1 MDLFSIF
8 KGAKY
13 FDKHIEPKCDYCQF
27 GKRAR
32 DGNKV
37 ICDKRGIVDCTYSC
51 SKFIYSPL
59 KRIPVKQ
66 LRFVGSL
73 ADEDIYIPSASDRA
87 EQEAANGKGKDDTK
101 DKKKDAP
108 AEKKNEAAKAENA
121 PEKKET
127 APEKPAENKAEAAPA
142 EKKNEAPA
150 PAAPSAPAPNNAAPA
165 PNAPNNAAPAP
176 SAPAPNNAAPAA
188 PAQPNQPAPQA
199 QQPPQQ
205 H

>member
-108 AEKKNEAAKAENA
+108 AEKKNEAAKAEND
-121 PEKKET
+121 PEKKEN
-127 APEKPAENKAEAAPA
+127 APEKPAENKAEA
-142 EKKNEAPA
+142 APA

-176 SAPAPNNAAPAA
+176 NNAAPTA